1 MVAIAYVIVSL
12 RLDGV
17 DALVGLLNGVRAQ
30 GAFVL
35 RMLLDPPWS
44 MRIQDEAP
52 LTIICMTDGTAMLFP
67 EGGAAPVRLDRGDVA
82 LTRGTEHYVFADSR
96 TTAPQVVIHPGQR
109 CTTLSGEDLGFAMT
123 LGVRTWGNSAAGT
136 TGAVIGAYE
145 GRSAVS
151 ARLLDALPAVAV
163 LRAAEWPS
171 TLPRSL
177 ADEAAREGPGQEAFL
192 DRLLDLLL
200 LDFLRT
206 WFEVPGAAP
215 RWWTAESDPIVGPA
229 LRLIHHDPTHPWTV
243 ANLAAAVGT
252 SRAAFARRFTAMV
265 GEAPIT
271 FLTTWRLSL
280 AADLLASSDATVAAV
295 ARSVGY
301 GTPFALS
308 SAFKRHHGL
317 SPAAFRTQRRLAL

>member
-1 MVAIAYVIVSL
+1 M
-12 RLDGV
+12 

-44 MRIQDEAP
+44 VRIEDDAP
-52 LTIICMTDGTAMLFP
+52 LTLIFMTDGTAALFP
-67 EGGAAPVRLDRGDVA
+67 DGGAAPVRLCRGDVA

-109 CTTLSGEDLGFAMT
+109 CTTLSGEDLGFAMS

-136 TGAVIGAYE
+136 TGVVIGAYE

-151 ARLLDALPAVAV
+151 ARLLDALPAIAV
-163 LRAAEWPS
+163 LRAAEWRS

-177 ADEAAREGPGQEAFL
+177 AAEAGREGPGQEAFL

-206 WFEVPGAAP
+206 WFEVPGTAP

-229 LRLIHHDPTHPWTV
+229 LRLIYHDPAQPWTV

-252 SRAAFARRFTAMV
+252 SRAAFARRFTALV
-265 GEAPIT
+265 GEPPIT
-271 FLTTWRLSL
+271 FVTAWRLAL
-280 AADLLASSDATVAAV
+280 AADLLASSEATVAAV
-295 ARSVGY
+295 ARTVGY
-301 GTPFALS
+301 STPFALS
-308 SAFKRHHGL
+308 TAFKRANGL
-317 SPAAFRTQRRLAL
+317 SPASYRARRRISD